1 MNMELEDHDLH
12 EPPESERRYHGSN
25 YIPEQGSLKNLD
37 LDAELYNAYAKA
49 KNYLADV
56 QSDDQVPPNQVAQVF
71 NTISAILKE
80 IVKMQTELHNAE
92 KVKKLEAAMIQ
103 AIKLAPPESQQAFL
117 EEYEKILAEAS
128 TSA

>member
-12 EPPESERRYHGSN
+12 EPPESERRYHGSS
-25 YIPEQGSLKNLD
+25 YIPEQGSLKSLD

-56 QSDDQVPPNQVAQVF
+56 QSDDQVPANQVAQVF

-92 KVKKLEAAMIQ
+92 RVKKVEAAMIQ
-103 AIKLAPPESQQAFL
+103 AIKLAPPGSQQAFL
-117 EEYEKILAEAS
+117 EEYEKILAEAGNS
-128 TSA
+128 T

>member
-49 KNYLADV
+49 KNYLAIV
-56 QSDDQVPPNQVAQVF
+56 QSDETVPPNQLAQLM

-92 KVKKLEAAMIQ
+92 RVKKLEAAMIEALKNTATEEVQ
-103 AIKLAPPESQQAFL
+103 DAFFTEL
-117 EEYEKILAEAS
+117 ERLSVKIL
-128 TSA
+128 

>member
-25 YIPEQGSLKNLD
+25 YISEQGSLKNLD

-56 QSDDQVPPNQVAQVF
+56 QSDEQVPPNQLAQLM

-92 KVKKLEAAMIQ
+92 RVKKLEAAMIQ
-103 AIKLAPPESQQAFL
+103 AIKLAPKKSQDAFF
-117 EEYEKILAEAS
+117 EEYSAILKE
-128 TSA
+128 

>member
-12 EPPESERRYHGSN
+12 EPEKPEYVADYLPER
-25 YIPEQGSLKNLD
+25 GSLKSLN

-49 KNYLADV
+49 KNYLAIV
-56 QSDDQVPPNQVAQVF
+56 QSDDSVPPNQVAQVF

-92 KVKKLEAAMIQ
+92 RVKKLEAAMIQ
-103 AIKLAPPESQQAFL
+103 AIKLAPLESQQAFL
-117 EEYEKILAEAS
+117 EEYEAILKEQE
-128 TSA
+128 

>member
-56 QSDDQVPPNQVAQVF
+56 QSDDQVPPNQLAQLM

-80 IVKMQTELHNAE
+80 IVKMQTDLYNAE
-92 KVKKLEAAMIQ
+92 RVKKLEAAMIQ

-117 EEYEKILAEAS
+117 EQYEALLKDM
-128 TSA
+128 

>member
-12 EPPESERRYHGSN
+12 APPEPERRYHSSN
-25 YIPEQGSLKNLD
+25 YIPEQGSLKSLN

-56 QSDDQVPPNQVAQVF
+56 QSDESIPPNQLAQLM

-80 IVKMQTELHNAE
+80 IVKMQTDLYSAE
-92 KVKKLEAAMIQ
+92 RVKRLEAAMIQ
-103 AIKLAPPESQQAFL
+103 AIKLAPPESQHAFL
-117 EEYEKILAEAS
+117 EEYEKILAEAGN
-128 TSA
+128 SA

>member
-56 QSDDQVPPNQVAQVF
+56 QSDEQVPPNQLAQLM

-92 KVKKLEAAMIQ
+92 RVKKLEAAMIQ
-103 AIKLAPPESQQAFL
+103 AIKLAPLESQQAFL

>member
-12 EPPESERRYHGSN
+12 EPPESERRYHGSS
-25 YIPEQGSLKNLD
+25 YIPEQGSLKNLN

-56 QSDDQVPPNQVAQVF
+56 QSDEGIPPNQLAQLM

-80 IVKMQTELHNAE
+80 IVKMQTDLYNAE
-92 KVKKLEAAMIQ
+92 RVKRLEAAMIT
-103 AIKLAPPESQQAFL
+103 AIKLAPKEAQDAFF
-117 EEYEKILAEAS
+117 EQYSVILKE
-128 TSA
+128 

>member
-12 EPPESERRYHGSN
+12 EPEKPEYVADYLPER
-25 YIPEQGSLKNLD
+25 GSLKSLN

-49 KNYLADV
+49 KNYLAIV
-56 QSDDQVPPNQVAQVF
+56 QSDDSVPPNQVAQVF

-92 KVKKLEAAMIQ
+92 RVKKLEAAMIQ
-103 AIKLAPPESQQAFL
+103 AIKLAPLESQQAFF
-117 EEYEKILAEAS
+117 EEYEAILKEQE
-128 TSA
+128 

>member
-56 QSDDQVPPNQVAQVF
+56 QSDESIPPNQLAQLM

-92 KVKKLEAAMIQ
+92 RVKKLEAAMIQ
-103 AIKLAPPESQQAFL
+103 AIKLAPLESQQAFL

-128 TSA
+128 TST

>member
-1 MNMELEDHDLH
+1 MPYELEDLDLH
-12 EPPESERRYHGSN
+12 GTPHLPHSRHLPISEV
-25 YIPEQGSLKNLD
+25 GSLQSLNLD
-37 LDAELYNAYAKA
+37 SELYESYAKA

-56 QSDDQVPPNQVAQVF
+56 QSDESIPPNQLAQLM

-103 AIKLAPPESQQAFL
+103 AIKLAPLESQQAFL
-117 EEYEKILAEAS
+117 VQYEAILKEQE
-128 TSA
+128 

>member
-56 QSDDQVPPNQVAQVF
+56 QSDDQVPPNQLAQLM

-92 KVKKLEAAMIQ
+92 KVKKLEASMIQ
-103 AIKLAPPESQQAFL
+103 AIKLAPLESQQAFL
-117 EEYEKILAEAS
+117 EQYETLLKAAE
-128 TSA
+128 

>member
-12 EPPESERRYHGSN
+12 EPPESERRYHGSS
-25 YIPEQGSLKNLD
+25 YIPEQGSLKSLD

-56 QSDDQVPPNQVAQVF
+56 QSDEDIPPNQVAQVF

-80 IVKMQTELHNAE
+80 IVKMQTKLHNAE
-92 KVKKLEAAMIQ
+92 RVKKLEAAMIQ
-103 AIKLAPPESQQAFL
+103 AIKLAPLESQQAFL
-117 EEYEKILAEAS
+117 EQYETLLKAAE
-128 TSA
+128 

>member
-56 QSDDQVPPNQVAQVF
+56 QSDESIPPNQLAQLM

-92 KVKKLEAAMIQ
+92 RVKKLEAAMIQ
-103 AIKLAPPESQQAFL
+103 AIKLAPLESQQAFL
-117 EEYEKILAEAS
+117 VQYEAILKEQE
-128 TSA
+128 

>member
-56 QSDDQVPPNQVAQVF
+56 QSDESIPPNQLAQLM

-103 AIKLAPPESQQAFL
+103 AIKLAPLESQQAFL
-117 EEYEKILAEAS
+117 VQYEAILKEQE
-128 TSA
+128 

>member
-12 EPPESERRYHGSN
+12 APTESERRFHGSN
-25 YIPEQGSLKNLD
+25 YIPEQGSLKSLN

-56 QSDDQVPPNQVAQVF
+56 QSDDEIPPNQVAQVF

-80 IVKMQTELHNAE
+80 IVKMQTELHSAE
-92 KVKKLEAAMIQ
+92 RVKKLEAAMIS
-103 AIKLAPPESQQAFL
+103 AIKLAPKESQQVFL
-117 EEYEKILAEAS
+117 EQYETLLKE
-128 TSA
+128 

>member
-12 EPPESERRYHGSN
+12 EPPESERRYHGSS
-25 YIPEQGSLKNLD
+25 YIPEQGSLKSLD

-56 QSDDQVPPNQVAQVF
+56 QSDDQVPTNQVAQVF

-92 KVKKLEAAMIQ
+92 RVKKLEAAMIQ
-103 AIKLAPPESQQAFL
+103 AIKLAPLESQQAFL
-117 EEYEKILAEAS
+117 VQYEAILKEQE
-128 TSA
+128 

>member
-25 YIPEQGSLKNLD
+25 YIPEQGSLKSLD

-92 KVKKLEAAMIQ
+92 RVKKLEAAMIEALKNTATEEVQ
-103 AIKLAPPESQQAFL
+103 DAFFTEL
-117 EEYEKILAEAS
+117 ERLSVKIL
-128 TSA
+128 

>member
-56 QSDDQVPPNQVAQVF
+56 QSDESIPPNQLAQLM

-92 KVKKLEAAMIQ
+92 RVKKLEAAMIT
-103 AIKLAPPESQQAFL
+103 AIKLAPKKSQDAFFTQ
-117 EEYEKILAEAS
+117 YASILKGE
-128 TSA
+128 

>member
-56 QSDDQVPPNQVAQVF
+56 QSDEQVPANQVAQVF

-92 KVKKLEAAMIQ
+92 RVKKLEAAMIQ
-103 AIKLAPPESQQAFL
+103 AIKLAPKKSQEAFL
-117 EEYEKILAEAS
+117 VQYEAILKEQE
-128 TSA
+128 

>member
-56 QSDDQVPPNQVAQVF
+56 QSDESIPPNQLAQLM

-92 KVKKLEAAMIQ
+92 RVKKLEAAMIQ
-103 AIKLAPPESQQAFL
+103 AIKLAPLEAQQAFL
-117 EEYEKILAEAS
+117 EQYETLLKAAE
-128 TSA
+128 

>member
-56 QSDDQVPPNQVAQVF
+56 QSDDQVPTNQVAQVF

-103 AIKLAPPESQQAFL
+103 AIKLAPLESQQAFL

>member
-56 QSDDQVPPNQVAQVF
+56 QSDDQVPTNQLAQLM

-92 KVKKLEAAMIQ
+92 RVKKLEAAMIQ
-103 AIKLAPPESQQAFL
+103 AIKLAPLESQQAFL
-117 EEYEKILAEAS
+117 VQYEAILKEQE
-128 TSA
+128 

>member
-56 QSDDQVPPNQVAQVF
+56 QSDDSIPPNQLAQLM

-103 AIKLAPPESQQAFL
+103 AIKLAPLESQQAFL
-117 EEYEKILAEAS
+117 DQYETLLKAVE
-128 TSA
+128 

>member
-12 EPPESERRYHGSN
+12 EPPESERRYHGSS
-25 YIPEQGSLKNLD
+25 YIPEQGSLKSLD

-56 QSDDQVPPNQVAQVF
+56 QSDDQVPANQVSQVF

-92 KVKKLEAAMIQ
+92 RVKKLEAAMIQ
-103 AIKLAPPESQQAFL
+103 AIKLAPLESQQAFL
-117 EEYEKILAEAS
+117 VQYEAILKEQE
-128 TSA
+128 

>member
-56 QSDDQVPPNQVAQVF
+56 QSDEQVPPNQLAQLM

-92 KVKKLEAAMIQ
+92 RVKKLEAAMIQ
-103 AIKLAPPESQQAFL
+103 AIKLAPKKSQEAFL
-117 EEYEKILAEAS
+117 VQYEAILKEQE
-128 TSA
+128 

>member
-56 QSDDQVPPNQVAQVF
+56 QSDDQVPTNQLAQLM

-80 IVKMQTELHNAE
+80 IVKMQTDLYNAE
-92 KVKKLEAAMIQ
+92 RVKKLEAAMIT
-103 AIKLAPPESQQAFL
+103 AIKLAPKKSQDVFL
-117 EEYEKILAEAS
+117 EQYEAILKEQE
-128 TSA
+128 

>member
-56 QSDDQVPPNQVAQVF
+56 QSDDQVPANQVAQVF

-92 KVKKLEAAMIQ
+92 RVKKVEAAMIQ
-103 AIKLAPPESQQAFL
+103 AIKLAPLESQQAFL
-117 EEYEKILAEAS
+117 VQYEAILKEQE
-128 TSA
+128 